1 MVLQM
6 NRLKGMEIDKIE
18 RAEHMPHP
26 DVGFNPSKDII
37 MGKFMNNAIKIEMQ
51 KAQGHKKPGSEA
63 RITPYQR

>member
-1 MVLQM
+1 
-6 NRLKGMEIDKIE
+6 
-18 RAEHMPHP
+18 MPHP